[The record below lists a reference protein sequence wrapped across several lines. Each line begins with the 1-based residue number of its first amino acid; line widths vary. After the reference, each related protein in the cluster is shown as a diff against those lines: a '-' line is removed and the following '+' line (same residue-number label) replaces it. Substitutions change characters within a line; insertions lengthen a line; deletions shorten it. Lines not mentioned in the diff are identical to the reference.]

1 MKALHIVSFDIPW
14 PANYGGVIDVFYK
27 LKALH
32 KQGISI
38 HLHCF
43 QYNRPM
49 AEELL
54 RFCASVNYYP
64 RKTGLNANLGL
75 QPYIVKSRISDELSQ
90 RLLADDHPILLE
102 GMHTCGILGDK
113 RFNGRMIIYRESN
126 IEHRYYFHLFKAE
139 RSLLKKIYLII
150 ESIRLR
156 LFQSRLSFASV
167 MLAVSDSDTR
177 YLARKFPQKKVIHLP
192 SFHGHDHPD
201 ILPGKGDFCLVHGN
215 LSVPENYR
223 AVEFILKEIWDERF
237 ENLIIAG
244 MNPPPWLE
252 ALAAGRQNVRVIRN
266 PGEMEM
272 NQLIRYAH
280 LHLMITFQATGLKL
294 KLINALFN
302 GRFCLVNPDM
312 VAGTGLSSLCHV
324 AMAPA
329 EFKEQIQ
336 ELFKKNFGE
345 DEIKRRSLLLTGQY
359 SDLGNCKRLLEI
371 LHLQKEL

>member
-1 MKALHIVSFDIPW
+1 MRALHVVSFDIPW

-32 KQGISI
+32 RQGISV

-43 QYNRPM
+43 QYNRSV

-54 RFCASVNYYP
+54 RFCTSVNYYP
-64 RKTGLNANLGL
+64 RNTGLKANIGIR
-75 QPYIVKSRISDELSQ
+75 PYIVRSRISEELSR
-90 RLLADDHPILLE
+90 RLLNDDHPILLE
-102 GMHTCGILGDK
+102 GMHTCGILGAPGFEK
-113 RFNGRMIIYRESN
+113 RLVIYRESN

-139 RSLLKKIYLII
+139 RSLPKKIYLLM
-150 ESIRLR
+150 ESLRLR
-156 LFQSRLSFASV
+156 LFQRRLSLASV
-167 MLAVSDSDTR
+167 MLAVSETDTR
-177 YLARKFPQKKVIHLP
+177 YLARRFPQKKIIHLP

-223 AVEFILKEIWDERF
+223 AAEFILKEIWEDGF
-237 ENLIIAG
+237 KNLIIAG

-252 ALAAGRQNVRVIRN
+252 DMTAGRPNIRLIRN

-272 NQLIRYAH
+272 FQLIRHAH

-302 GRFCLVNPDM
+302 GRFCLVNPEM
-312 VAGTGLSSLCHV
+312 TEGTGLAPLCHI
-324 AMAPA
+324 ATTPA
-329 EFKEQIQ
+329 EFREKVP
-336 ELFKKNFGE
+336 ELFAKTFGE
-345 DEIKRRSLLLTGQY
+345 NEIFHRTASLTGQY
-359 SDLGNCKRLLEI
+359 SDLENCKKLLEI
-371 LHLQKEL
+371 VHLQKET